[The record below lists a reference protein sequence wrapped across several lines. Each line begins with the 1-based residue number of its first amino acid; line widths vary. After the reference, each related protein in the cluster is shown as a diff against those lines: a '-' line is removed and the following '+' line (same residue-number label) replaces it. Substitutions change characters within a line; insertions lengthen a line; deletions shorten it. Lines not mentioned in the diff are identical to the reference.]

1 MPAPG
6 QMAPHRDNAHFA
18 KMLEA
23 LNDKSEPNLAHEVA
37 ELRKEIAALRAELA
51 PVPSLIVT
59 GRQAL
64 DEFKRLQIPGQT
76 RGYQCES
83 DTWRIEGVT
92 YSAVAMRWLAKAQGE
107 TYRVTRTGET
117 VTLERVQP

>member
-1 MPAPG
+1 MAL
-6 QMAPHRDNAHFA
+6 QMARRLRHIPSI
-18 KMLEA
+18 KA

-64 DEFKRLQIPGQT
+64 DEFKRLTHSGP
-76 RGYQCES
+76 
-83 DTWRIEGVT
+83 
-92 YSAVAMRWLAKAQGE
+92 
-107 TYRVTRTGET
+107 
-117 VTLERVQP
+117 

>member
-1 MPAPG
+1 M
-6 QMAPHRDNAHFA
+6 M
-18 KMLEA
+18 
-23 LNDKSEPNLAHEVA
+23 S
-37 ELRKEIAALRAELA
+37 
-51 PVPSLIVT
+51 
-59 GRQAL
+59 
-64 DEFKRLQIPGQT
+64 QT

-117 VTLERVQP
+117 VTFERVQP

>member
-6 QMAPHRDNAHFA
+6 QIAPRSDVASFGR
-18 KMLEA
+18 MLAA
-23 LNDKSEPNLAHEVA
+23 LSEKGEPNLAHEIA

-64 DEFKRLQIPGQT
+64 DEFKRLAHAGP
-76 RGYQCES
+76 
-83 DTWRIEGVT
+83 
-92 YSAVAMRWLAKAQGE
+92 
-107 TYRVTRTGET
+107 
-117 VTLERVQP
+117 

>member
-6 QMAPHRDNAHFA
+6 QQAPWQQAMP
-18 KMLEA
+18 KA
-23 LNDKSEPNLAHEVA
+23 LFDLFDQTAADAINGKPGNLAYEVA

-64 DEFKRLQIPGQT
+64 DEFKRLAHAGP
-76 RGYQCES
+76 
-83 DTWRIEGVT
+83 
-92 YSAVAMRWLAKAQGE
+92 
-107 TYRVTRTGET
+107 
-117 VTLERVQP
+117 

>member
-18 KMLEA
+18 KMLKEMQSK
-23 LNDKSEPNLAHEVA
+23 DEPNLATEV
-37 ELRKEIAALRAELA
+37 AELA

-64 DEFKRLQIPGQT
+64 DEFKRLAHAGP
-76 RGYQCES
+76 
-83 DTWRIEGVT
+83 
-92 YSAVAMRWLAKAQGE
+92 
-107 TYRVTRTGET
+107 
-117 VTLERVQP
+117 

>member
-37 ELRKEIAALRAELA
+37 ELRPPPIMDCAC
-51 PVPSLIVT
+51 T
-59 GRQAL
+59 
-64 DEFKRLQIPGQT
+64 D
-76 RGYQCES
+76 
-83 DTWRIEGVT
+83 
-92 YSAVAMRWLAKAQGE
+92 
-107 TYRVTRTGET
+107 
-117 VTLERVQP
+117 

>member
-37 ELRKEIAALRAELA
+37 ELRKEIAGGTLTRHVLR
-51 PVPSLIVT
+51 
-59 GRQAL
+59 
-64 DEFKRLQIPGQT
+64 
-76 RGYQCES
+76 
-83 DTWRIEGVT
+83 
-92 YSAVAMRWLAKAQGE
+92 
-107 TYRVTRTGET
+107 
-117 VTLERVQP
+117 

>member
-6 QMAPHRDNAHFA
+6 QMAPHMDNAHFA

-64 DEFKRLQIPGQT
+64 DEFKRLQIPG
-76 RGYQCES
+76 G
-83 DTWRIEGVT
+83 
-92 YSAVAMRWLAKAQGE
+92 
-107 TYRVTRTGET
+107 T
-117 VTLERVQP
+117 VTKHVLR